1 MNKEDFVK
9 IFQESQDRYCEEL
22 FKQYDSLNPEE
33 KIAFAA
39 ALCFAGPFL
48 VAGFGSEKEDIEEVG
63 QYADMMRDK
72 ILDDGLAMVAKRT
85 ESANK
90 VNQQ

>member
-1 MNKEDFVK
+1 MNKEDFQK
-9 IFQESQDRYCEEL
+9 RFTKNEYRYCEEL

-33 KIAFAA
+33 KIAFAT

-48 VAGFGSEKEDIEEVG
+48 VAGFGSKKEDIEEVG
-63 QYADMMRDK
+63 QYADMMREK
-72 ILDDGLAMVAKRT
+72 ILDDGLAMVSKRT

-90 VNQQ
+90 QG